1 MTSMANPAFQFLPR
15 MSSHDATDMIG
26 LALGFFVTALI
37 YAMAGFGGG
46 STYNALLVLAEVDY
60 RAIPILA
67 LCCNIIVVTV
77 GSWRFARAGHL
88 DWRRIWPLVIFSVPL
103 AWLGGRLAIPEFLF
117 VALLAGSLLV
127 AGLLMLWQPRW
138 QREGEAPRR
147 GKWLEPVA
155 GGVLGFFAGVVG
167 IGGGIF
173 LAPLLYMLRWGS
185 ARAIAGTCAFF
196 ILVNSLAG
204 LAGQLGKDS
213 ARVGAAL
220 LDHWLLFPAVLAGGL
235 IGSLVGS
242 ERLDPKHVRIVTALL
257 VLYVAL
263 RLCGRVYDETMGVAA

>member
-1 MTSMANPAFQFLPR
+1 
-15 MSSHDATDMIG
+15 MIG
-26 LALGFFVTALI
+26 LTAGFFITALI

-60 RAIPILA
+60 RTIPVLA

-77 GSWRFARAGHL
+77 GSWRFARAGHV

-103 AWLGGRLAIPEFLF
+103 AWLGGRLEIPELTF

-138 QREGEAPRR
+138 QREGKAPRR
-147 GKWLEPVA
+147 GRWLEPVA
-155 GGVLGFFAGVVG
+155 GGVLGFLAGVVG
-167 IGGGIF
+167 IGGGHLPRA
-173 LAPLLYMLRWGS
+173 LALH
-185 ARAIAGTCAFF
+185 
-196 ILVNSLAG
+196 
-204 LAGQLGKDS
+204 
-213 ARVGAAL
+213 AAL
-220 LDHWLLFPAVLAGGL
+220 GERARHRRDLRFLHPRQFAGRACWTARQGHQCASAPRSLDHWLLFPAVLIGGL
-235 IGSLVGS
+235 IGSLIGS

-263 RLCGRVYDETMGVAA
+263 RLCGRVYDETWGVAA

>member
-1 MTSMANPAFQFLPR
+1 
-15 MSSHDATDMIG
+15 MIA

-67 LCCNIIVVTV
+67 LCCNIIVVSV
-77 GSWRFARAGHL
+77 GSWRFARAGHI
-88 DWRRIWPLVIFSVPL
+88 DWRRISPLVIFSVPL
-103 AWLGGRLAIPEFLF
+103 AWLGGRLEIAEVTF
-117 VALLAGSLLV
+117 VALLAVSLLV

-138 QREGEAPRR
+138 QREGEAPRH

-155 GGVLGFFAGVVG
+155 GGVLGFLAGVVG

-185 ARAIAGTCAFF
+185 ERAIAGTCAFF

-204 LAGQLGKDS
+204 LAGQLGKDG

-220 LDHWLLFPAVLAGGL
+220 ADHWLLFPAVLVGGL

-242 ERLDPKHVRIVTALL
+242 RRLDPKHVRIVTAVL
-257 VLYVAL
+257 VLYVAA
-263 RLCGRVYDETMGVAA
+263 RLWMRLYGETVGASS

>member
-1 MTSMANPAFQFLPR
+1 MPWP
-15 MSSHDATDMIG
+15 
-26 LALGFFVTALI
+26 
-37 YAMAGFGGG
+37 GFGGG

-77 GSWRFARAGHL
+77 GSWRFARAGHI
-88 DWRRIWPLVIFSVPL
+88 DWRRIWPLVILSVPL
-103 AWLGGRLAIPEFLF
+103 AWLGGRLDVPE
-117 VALLAGSLLV
+117 LLVRRPCSQLSLLV

-138 QREGEAPRR
+138 QREGAAPRR

-155 GGVLGFFAGVVG
+155 GGVLGFLAGVVG

-185 ARAIAGTCAFF
+185 ERAIAGTCAFF

-204 LAGQLGKDS
+204 LAGQLGKDT

-220 LDHWLLFPAVLAGGL
+220 ADHWLLFPAVLVGGL
-235 IGSLVGS
+235 IGSLLGS
-242 ERLDPKHVRIVTALL
+242 QRLDPEACPHRHRAARALCRAAPVR
-257 VLYVAL
+257 
-263 RLCGRVYDETMGVAA
+263 RVYDETMGVAA